1 MEQEVALESFWKSQA
16 KKCSALTDHQIAQ
29 AFTDEAVEIIP
40 RINAGLSK
48 KLKGVRAAISSL
60 HSEARKNKWD
70 DLTLT
75 FNIQGFL
82 MLCPYQQEISLF
94 QKNKRILD
102 YARRRQQYTRPGAKP
117 AINPVNDDTIALA
130 KQKPILSLYS
140 FEKLRKYGNKHM
152 ARCPFH
158 AEDSASFFIYD
169 NNTFHCFGCQANG
182 TAIDFFMRLN
192 NVNFKDAV
200 RALSGV

>member
-1 MEQEVALESFWKSQA
+1 MEQEVALLSFWKSQA
-16 KKCSALTDHQIAQ
+16 KKCSALTDHQLAT
-29 AFTDEAVEIIP
+29 AFTDEAIEIIP

-48 KLKGVRAAISSL
+48 KLKVVRAAISSL

-82 MLCPYQQEISLF
+82 MLCPYQEEIALF

-102 YARRRQQYTRPGAKP
+102 YARRRKKYTRPGAKP

-130 KQKPILSLYS
+130 KQKSILSLYS
-140 FEKLRKYGNKHM
+140 FEKLRKFGNKHQ
-152 ARCPFH
+152 ALCPFTT
-158 AEDSASFFIYD
+158 EKTPSFFIYD
-169 NNTFHCFGCQANG
+169 NNTYHCFSCGANG

>member
-1 MEQEVALESFWKSQA
+1 MERMIADISWSKAQA
-16 KKCSALTDHQIAQ
+16 KKCSSLTEYQIAQ
-29 AFTDEAVEIIP
+29 AFTDEAIEIIP
-40 RINAGLSK
+40 RINTALSN
-48 KLKGVRAAISSL
+48 KLKGIRAGISSL
-60 HSEARKNKWD
+60 HAAARKNKWE
-70 DLTLT
+70 DLILN
-75 FNIQGFL
+75 FNIEGFL
-82 MLCPYQQEISLF
+82 MLCPYQEEIALF

-102 YARRRQQYTRPGAKP
+102 YARRRRSYTRPGAKP
-117 AINPVNDDTIALA
+117 AINPVNDDTINDA

-140 FEKLRKYGNKHM
+140 FDKLKKYGNKHM

-158 AEDSASFFIYD
+158 NEDSASFFIYD
-169 NNTFHCFGCQANG
+169 NNTYHCFGCQANG